1 MSEKVTKAILL
12 DAVLFVSVSL
22 VGLSASIWAPG
33 SAFGKWVADGYN
45 GVLFIV
51 AIIAVEVVVKMLL
64 FALGIDVLTSKTKND
79 S

>member
-1 MSEKVTKAILL
+1 M
-12 DAVLFVSVSL
+12 
-22 VGLSASIWAPG
+22 
-33 SAFGKWVADGYN
+33 ADGYN